1 MKIIIVGCGKVGSS
15 LAKSLN
21 EDGNDIVIIDKNA
34 DLIDKITSTLD
45 VMGIVGNGT
54 SHAIQVEAGVKDAD
68 LLLAVTD
75 SDEQN
80 LLTCLMA
87 KIAGNCRTIARVRN
101 HIYNEEINFIRN
113 ELGLSM
119 TINPEEASAKE
130 IARILKYPSATKVDT
145 FAKGR
150 VELMTLRIPDDSIL
164 DNKRIMDIIPSLK
177 TNVLICAVERGE
189 ETIIPD
195 GSFVL
200 KAKDKISIIIQ
211 PSEIHKFFK
220 KISLNVKKVKDA
232 MIVGGG
238 RIAHYLAKE
247 LIENDIKVKIID
259 INHKRCQ
266 ELSELLPNAT
276 IIHGDGTD
284 QALLLEEGIETTDAF
299 ISLTNLDEEN
309 ILLSL
314 YADSITKGKVVTK
327 IDRIT
332 FKSVINNLNIGSLVS
347 PKAVTASNILQYV
360 RALKNA
366 SGNNVETL
374 YQIVEDKVE
383 ALAFKVNDKARV
395 INTSLSQLNLKKN
408 LLICCI
414 IRDERIITP
423 GGKDEIKVGDVVI
436 VVTTN
441 RGLTDL
447 NDILQEE
454 V

>member
-1 MKIIIVGCGKVGSS
+1 
-15 LAKSLN
+15 
-21 EDGNDIVIIDKNA
+21 
-34 DLIDKITSTLD
+34 
-45 VMGIVGNGT
+45 
-54 SHAIQVEAGVKDAD
+54 
-68 LLLAVTD
+68 
-75 SDEQN
+75 
-80 LLTCLMA
+80 
-87 KIAGNCRTIARVRN
+87 
-101 HIYNEEINFIRN
+101 
-113 ELGLSM
+113 
-119 TINPEEASAKE
+119 
-130 IARILKYPSATKVDT
+130 
-145 FAKGR
+145 
-150 VELMTLRIPDDSIL
+150 
-164 DNKRIMDIIPSLK
+164 
-177 TNVLICAVERGE
+177 
-189 ETIIPD
+189 
-195 GSFVL
+195 
-200 KAKDKISIIIQ
+200 
-211 PSEIHKFFK
+211 
-220 KISLNVKKVKDA
+220 

-284 QALLLEEGIETTDAF
+284 QALLLQEGIETTDAF